1 MRGAARGRMKIL
13 FTTFTF
19 APQSNGVAEVVREQ
33 ACGLARRG
41 HEVTVATGFDARRT
55 AADAF
60 GQLKIHEFK
69 CSGIFGS
76 RAGYTGELAAY
87 REFVAR
93 HETDAIICHGWENW
107 STDLIFPVL
116 ARKHA
121 VRVLVS
127 HGINA
132 HRWRPYRRFSWGL
145 ATWGRMLP
153 YALRLPRSLR
163 CFDQMVFLSPR
174 VDFHRFFDHWLLE
187 RTGGPRWS
195 AIPNGCW
202 PERFAGGKNEF
213 RQRHGLNTEFVVL
226 CVGVYAVTKGQE
238 ATLRAFCA
246 ANLGAAVLVFI
257 GNEINDYARHLQ
269 ALAKSWLPADSPSRV
284 LFLERQDRAAIRSA
298 YQDADLVMLTSH
310 GETQPLVLLD
320 AMAAGKP
327 FLSNDV
333 GCVSEFPGGVVVRRQ
348 DQLAAT
354 LNALRFDPNRLARL
368 GAAGLA
374 AARNQYHWDNV
385 VDVYDQMLRRLLQ
398 ERAGKSP

>member
-1 MRGAARGRMKIL
+1 MRIL

-33 ACGLARRG
+33 ACGLAKRG

-60 GQLKIHEFK
+60 GQLQIHEFN
-69 CSGIFGS
+69 CAGIFGS
-76 RAGYTGELAAY
+76 RAGYSGELGKY
-87 REFVAR
+87 RDFVAQ
-93 HETDAIICHGWENW
+93 HPTDAIICHGWENW
-107 STDLIFPVL
+107 ATDLIFSVL
-116 ARKHA
+116 ARKRA

-132 HRWRPYRRFSWGL
+132 HRWRPYPRFSWGL
-145 ATWGRMLP
+145 ATWARMLP

-163 CFDQMVFLSPR
+163 CFDQLVFLSGR
-174 VDFHRFFDHWLLE
+174 VDRHRFFDHWLLA
-187 RTGGPRWS
+187 RTGGPGWS
-195 AIPNGCW
+195 VIPNGCW
-202 PERFAGGKNEF
+202 PERFADGGGGF
-213 RQRHGLNTEFVVL
+213 RRRHGLTKEFLIL

-257 GNEINDYARHLQ
+257 GNELNDYARHLQ
-269 ALAKSWLPADSPSRV
+269 RLAASLLPANHTGRV
-284 LFLERQDRAAIRSA
+284 LFLERQDRESIRSA
-298 YQDADLVMLTSH
+298 YQAADLVMLSSR

-333 GCVSEFPGGVVVRRQ
+333 GCVSEMPGGVVVRRN
-348 DQLAAT
+348 DELPAALSALRRDGSRLAA
-354 LNALRFDPNRLARL
+354 LS
-368 GAAGLA
+368 AAGLA
-374 AARNQYHWDNV
+374 AARGDYHWDNV
-385 VDVYDQMLRRLLQ
+385 VDRYDQLLRRLAR
-398 ERAGKSP
+398 ERAGTTA